1 MKEALLVL
9 ALALLVYAIAVYNGL
24 VVLRNRFRNA
34 FAQIDVQLK
43 RRHDLIPSLV
53 DSVKGY
59 MAHERATLEAV
70 SAARSR
76 ASLAAGAAGLRPG
89 NAQAMLALAQAES
102 ALSGAL
108 GRLLATVEAFPQLKA
123 SANVLAL
130 QEELASTENRIA
142 FARQHFNDSV
152 LEYNNKR
159 DRFPTNVVASV
170 VRFPPAE
177 MLEAIE
183 APEERRAPL
192 VAAG

>member
-70 SAARSR
+70 TAARSR

-159 DRFPTNVVASV
+159 DRFPTNLMASV

-183 APEERRAPL
+183 AIEERRAPL